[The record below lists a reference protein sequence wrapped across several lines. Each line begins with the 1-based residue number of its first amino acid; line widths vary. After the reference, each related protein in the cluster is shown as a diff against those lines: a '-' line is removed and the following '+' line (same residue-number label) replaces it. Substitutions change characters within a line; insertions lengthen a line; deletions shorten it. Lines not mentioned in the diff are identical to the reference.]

1 MRRRPEIDTSPPKCG
16 QIERL
21 SRDHREKAGGMNART
36 LPFRTHIARFARA
49 GIAALVMTG
58 GAALALPALHGQAAA
73 QTASAQR
80 IADHFS
86 RVKTMMGEFV
96 QFGPDGEQTG
106 GKFYIQRPGKVL
118 FLYEEPSNIRVVSD
132 GSTVV
137 VNNKKLDTWDTYP
150 LAKTPLKLVLG
161 DEIDL
166 GGNRVKKVEE
176 KSDLTTVVME
186 DRQVFGDSRITMMFD
201 PQNHDLRQWTIRDAK
216 GKDTTVMIFNVKEG
230 VTFGPK
236 TFHIDYQRIKE
247 ARGE

>member
-1 MRRRPEIDTSPPKCG
+1 
-16 QIERL
+16 
-21 SRDHREKAGGMNART
+21 MNAKTHALIPNLWRT
-36 LPFRTHIARFARA
+36 ARIGAL
-49 GIAALVMTG
+49 ALVMTG
-58 GAALALPALHGQAAA
+58 GAALVSPMPHGTAQA

-96 QFGPDGEQTG
+96 QFGPNGEQTG
-106 GKFYIQRPGKVL
+106 GKFYIERPGKVL
-118 FLYEEPSNIRVVSD
+118 FLYEQPSNIRVVSD

-161 DEIDL
+161 DKIDL

-186 DRQVFGDSRITMMFD
+186 DKQVFGDSRITMMFD
-201 PQNHDLRQWTIRDAK
+201 PQNYDLRQWTIRDAK

-247 ARGE
+247 ARGQ